1 MDELPAGSYIAQVR
15 CRADEMPNPIIRL
28 RSVGRSI
35 DLARL
40 LATEKDQ
47 LHLELIIHSRLCKLA
62 LFRSLW

>member
-1 MDELPAGSYIAQVR
+1 
-15 CRADEMPNPIIRL
+15 MPNRIIRL